1 MTSLLSRFLSH
12 LALALMWLLH
22 WLPLRVT
29 RACGAA
35 LGILL
40 YLAIP
45 QRRRIV
51 MTNLR
56 LCFPQQDESWRRSVT
71 RRHFIDFACTT
82 LDRAYFWWSSRSRL
96 ERLIRLN
103 GREYLRDSAG
113 TPTILLVPHFVGL
126 DAAGVVVSMAT
137 PAISVYSRLKNP
149 HFDARILAGRRR
161 FNEPLLLSRQDG
173 MRRVLKA
180 LKEGY
185 PFFYLP
191 DMDFGAKDA
200 VFVPFFGVPAATIT
214 GVTRLARLSRAR
226 IVPCVAR
233 MTGDGYDITLM
244 PPWDDYPGE
253 SLEADTCRMNNF
265 IEAEVMKMPAQY
277 LWSHKRFKTRPPG
290 EKGVY

>member
-1 MTSLLSRFLSH
+1 MTSLLSRLLSH
-12 LALALMWLLH
+12 LTLALMWLLH

-29 RACGAA
+29 RAIGAM
-35 LGILL
+35 LGIAL

-45 QRRRIV
+45 SRRRIV

-56 LCFPQQDESWRRSVT
+56 LCFPQRDESWRHSVT
-71 RRHFIDFACTT
+71 RRHFIAFACST
-82 LDRAYFWWSSRSRL
+82 LDRAYFWWSPRQSL

-103 GREYLRDSAG
+103 GREHLRDSAG
-113 TPTILLVPHFVGL
+113 TPTILLVPHFIGL

-149 HFDARILAGRRR
+149 VFDAQFHAGRMR
-161 FNEPLLLSRQDG
+161 FNQPLLLSRQDG
-173 MRRVLKA
+173 MRRALKA
-180 LKEGY
+180 LREGY

-200 VFVPFFGVPAATIT
+200 VFVPFFGVPTATIT
-214 GVTRLARLSRAR
+214 GVSRLAKLSRAR
-226 IVPCVAR
+226 VVPCIAR
-233 MTGDGYDITLM
+233 MTKDGYDITLM
-244 PPWDDYPGE
+244 PPWNDYPGE
-253 SLEADTCRMNNF
+253 SLEADTRRMNAF
-265 IEAEVMKMPAQY
+265 IEAEVVKMPEQY